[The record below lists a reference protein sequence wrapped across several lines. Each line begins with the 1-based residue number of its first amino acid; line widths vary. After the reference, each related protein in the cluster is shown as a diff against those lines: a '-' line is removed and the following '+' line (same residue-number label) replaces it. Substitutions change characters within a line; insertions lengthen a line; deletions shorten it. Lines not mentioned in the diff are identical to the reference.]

1 MNSRDLLQLTP
12 VLPVVAI
19 ADLAWAVPLAKALK
33 RGGIGVMEVVL
44 RTPVSLQAIQAI
56 KEQVPEVIV
65 GAGTVLNEEQ
75 LVAAID
81 SGAEFIVTPGL
92 TPELLRAGLDASVPM
107 IPGVATASEV
117 MVGLQAGLSTFKF
130 FPAETSGGVAAVQ
143 ALSAPFADVSFC
155 PTGGISP
162 SNMHSYLH
170 IESVVC
176 VGGSWITPHAL
187 MRTRDWTAITGLASA
202 AVALASDVDLAANA

>member
-1 MNSRDLLQLTP
+1 M
-12 VLPVVAI
+12 
-19 ADLAWAVPLAKALK
+19 PLAKALK
-33 RGGIGVMEVVL
+33 RGGIGVIEVVL

-130 FPAETSGGVAAVQ
+130 SRKRLVVLPQ
-143 ALSAPFADVSFC
+143 CRPLSAPFADVSFC

-187 MRTRDWTAITGLASA
+187 MRTRDWNAITELASA